1 MEPVGIGRVYICP
14 LANGSQNQRT
24 CSDQPL
30 FLINFVSFFKTKWEY
45 LGLLR
50 AV

>member
-1 MEPVGIGRVYICP
+1 MP

-30 FLINFVSFFKTKWEY
+30 FLIDLSLFSEKFGKIGIS
-45 LGLLR
+45 LGT
-50 AV
+50 VH